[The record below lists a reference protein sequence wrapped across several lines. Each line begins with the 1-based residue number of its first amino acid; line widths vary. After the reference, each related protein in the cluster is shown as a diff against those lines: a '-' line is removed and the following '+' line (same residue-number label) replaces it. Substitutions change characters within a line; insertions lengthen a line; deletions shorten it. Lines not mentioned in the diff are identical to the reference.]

1 MRVRADDFVARVA
14 LDDEDLT
21 RSGPPLVVVDLSGSV
36 PDAVEVGALPAV
48 LVGLGDATGSL
59 ARSLDLVTDDERV
72 VAAIERSVTTTPL
85 AAVALAL
92 LLRGRDG
99 RSAAEA
105 LVAESMAYSLLQA
118 GPEFVGWRTARR
130 GAPVPADPEAP
141 VLVSVDGATLH
152 VTLNRPHRHN
162 AYSVTMRDGLVDAL
176 RLAAAD
182 PEPARGARRRRAVVL
197 ERGRPRRVRRVRRP
211 GDGARR
217 APHPQRGASA
227 DRAQRPRRGARA
239 RRLHRCRCR
248 AAGLRRP
255 GGGPPGHDVHPSRA
269 GVRSGARRRR
279 HRQPAATHRPSAHR
293 PTGAHRRADRRGT
306 ALAWG
311 LVDRLSG

>member
-1 MRVRADDFVARVA
+1 MRVRADDFVARAA

-72 VAAIERSVTTTPL
+72 VAAIERSVTATPL

-118 GPEFVGWRTARR
+118 GPEFVALARR
-130 GAPVPADPEAP
+130 RDAAPPVPADPERAGAGVGRRRDVARHAQPPAP
-141 VLVSVDGATLH
+141 PQRLLGDDARRPGRRPAPGRRRPGAARACSTAPGRRSRAGATSASSASSA
-152 VTLNRPHRHN
+152 T
-162 AYSVTMRDGLVDAL
+162 
-176 RLAAAD
+176 
-182 PEPARGARRRRAVVL
+182 RRRRTPCAS
-197 ERGRPRRVRRVRRP
+197 PAARRV
-211 GDGARR
+211 
-217 APHPQRGASA
+217 
-227 DRAQRPRRGARA
+227 
-239 RRLHRCRCR
+239 C
-248 AAGLRRP
+248 
-255 GGGPPGHDVHPSRA
+255 
-269 GVRSGARRRR
+269 
-279 HRQPAATHRPSAHR
+279 
-293 PTGAHRRADRRGT
+293 
-306 ALAWG
+306 
-311 LVDRLSG
+311 